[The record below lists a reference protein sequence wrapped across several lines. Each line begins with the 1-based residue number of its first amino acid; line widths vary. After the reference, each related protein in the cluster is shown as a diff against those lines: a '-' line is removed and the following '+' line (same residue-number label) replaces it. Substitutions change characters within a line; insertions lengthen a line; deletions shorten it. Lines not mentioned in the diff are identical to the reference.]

1 MATHNTLLPEQFPGT
16 IYECRDHRLYLIEA
30 EEVIGAEEVIE
41 AQEEDIEPEVEEEE
55 EDIIPLATVA
65 TEEETNN
72 Y

>member
-16 IYECRDHRLYLIEA
+16 IYECRDHRLYLIGS
-30 EEVIGAEEVIE
+30 EEVTQAK
-41 AQEEDIEPEVEEEE
+41 EEDIELEEEQN
-55 EDIIPLATVA
+55 EDTIPLATVA